1 MLSAGLNWSLWRVI
15 WSKEVATQKVRSAFV
30 SQCILIYP
38 FKKQNHPSLSIY
50 KFFSPTISLRGLL
63 STRLS
68 IIPMFIYFVNRIV
81 EEIVFFSSSSI
92 TKYDIYWILKTKYS
106 FVFGPVLCCILLC
119 FFHYKFT
126 SEFFWQ
132 QIWK

>member
-1 MLSAGLNWSLWRVI
+1 MLSAGLNWPLWRVI
-15 WSKEVATQKVRSAFV
+15 WSKEVATQKVRRAFV
-30 SQCILIYP
+30 SQCILIYH

-50 KFFSPTISLRGLL
+50 KCFSPTISLRGLL

-68 IIPMFIYFVNRIV
+68 IILMFIYFVNRII

-92 TKYDIYWILKTKYS
+92 TKCDIYWILKTKHS
-106 FVFGPVLCCILLC
+106 FVFGNVLCCILLC

-126 SEFFWQ
+126 SEFCWQ